1 MISSPDNP
9 KVRAARA
16 LLKRKGREQAGQCL
30 AEGVQLIADAMRAGI
45 IPALIFFLASARQNP
60 RVAALLEQASRAGVP
75 AWELSPTAFGTLSD
89 TTTSQGVIAVL
100 PISALQPPTNP
111 SLILILDQV
120 RDPGNVGTILRSAE
134 AAGVDLALLMVG
146 CADAWSPKVLR
157 AGMGAHFRLPLR
169 TGVTGDEIARWLGS
183 RPLWLA
189 DPHGELVYD
198 EIDWCV
204 PCAVALGGE
213 TAGFSSQVE
222 ALGRGRVA
230 IPMAGGAESLNVA
243 MAATVLLFEAARQ
256 RRKVASPGRLGRR
269 YAGDQARRLS
279 ARAGRIVA

>member
-16 LLKRKGREQAGQCL
+16 LLRRKGRQQAGQCL

-45 IPALIFFLASARQNP
+45 MPALIFFLASARQSP
-60 RVAALLEQASRAGVP
+60 RVAALLERAAQAGVP
-75 AWELSPTAFGTLSD
+75 TWELSPTLFGTLSD

-100 PISALQPPTNP
+100 PIPAPEPPANP
-111 SLILILDQV
+111 NLILILDQV

-134 AAGVDLALLMVG
+134 AAGVDLVLLMAG

-169 TGVTGDEIARWLGS
+169 AGVTGDELARWLGD

-189 DPHGELVYD
+189 DPRGELSYD
-198 EIDWCV
+198 QIDWCV

-213 TAGFSSQVE
+213 TVGFSSQVE
-222 ALGRGRVA
+222 TLGRGRVA

-256 RRKVASPGRLGRR
+256 RREAAILGRLGGR
-269 YAGDQARRLS
+269 Q
-279 ARAGRIVA
+279 AGRRASSPSVPGHIIA